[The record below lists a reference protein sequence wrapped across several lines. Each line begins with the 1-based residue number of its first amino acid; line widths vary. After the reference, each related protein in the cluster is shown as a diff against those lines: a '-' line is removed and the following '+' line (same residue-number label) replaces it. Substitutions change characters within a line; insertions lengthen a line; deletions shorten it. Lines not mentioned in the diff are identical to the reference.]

1 MDALLRFRSWRRDA
15 RREHHPPLSQPT
27 DRERHARGIDVGVR
41 TATARGRISG
51 GASRT
56 RLTSRSR
63 CALDP
68 QDRRQDPLSPRRDTA
83 AADRN
88 AGVRLQVAYQYR
100 SALRL
105 IRKAAVTS
113 AADSDGRQ
121 LRRVIDTTNTAGDV
135 WADSAYRSAKN
146 EALLKSNMLKK
157 PHPSPQAQG

>member
-1 MDALLRFRSWRRDA
+1 MFGYKS
-15 RREHHPPLSQPT
+15 H
-27 DRERHARGIDVGVR
+27 
-41 TATARGRISG
+41 ISI
-51 GASRT
+51 
-56 RLTSRSR
+56 
-63 CALDP
+63 
-68 QDRRQDPLSPRRDTA
+68 DRRF
-83 AADRN
+83 
-88 AGVRLQVAYQYR
+88 GF
-100 SALRL
+100 